1 MLNMIRIK
9 VVRENGNIVQLSLKG
24 HADSDIYGKDLI
36 CAAVSAIITGGINA
50 LKDPDS
56 FKIIL
61 KEGNAQISSLNSA
74 NKNDYQTLEVI
85 YTQLKTVEEAN
96 KSYVEIIEKGN

>member
-1 MLNMIRIK
+1 MIRIK

-50 LKDPDS
+50 LEDPKS

-61 KEGNAQISSLNSA
+61 KEGNVEISSLTSA

-85 YTQLKTVEEAN
+85 YTQLKTVEEDN